1 MLSNLK
7 ISHRLLLFVPV
18 LAIALILAVGS
29 GLRTLRTTLVNDRQ
43 QELTQI
49 LTIVRGIA
57 QNWHDREQS
66 GELTREQAQKGAG
79 DDIRKL
85 RFGNGEYI
93 YVNNYDGVTIVHA
106 KRDFEGKNRMAFKT
120 ADGVE
125 TVRLGVE
132 AAKKGGGFFTY
143 TFPRPGVNGGEAVNV
158 PKLTYSLGFEPWNWA
173 LGTGVYID
181 DIDHTFNAILLNML
195 LLAAGILLAG
205 GGLAVLLARSIARP
219 LTTMTE
225 RMGQLADGDLA
236 VEIPLLGDR
245 NEMGRLAQAL
255 EVFKRNGLR
264 AQELTRA
271 QQAEQ
276 EAKERRQV
284 AVEKSLADFQEK
296 AAHIVGN
303 LVDASE
309 KVRNHSSGLAGMAQQ
324 SRGLIDGVNQAA
336 SETTSNVQMIASAA
350 EELAAAV
357 GEVNQQVTRSTDIA
371 ERAVHEAGQT
381 SATMGGLAEAAQ
393 NIGSIIQVISDI
405 ASQTNLLALNATI
418 EAARAG
424 EAGKGFAV
432 VASEVKILASQTT
445 KATDEIQSYV
455 TGIQRETQRAVEAI
469 DNIARVVND
478 MRTIATGI
486 ASAMEQQGAT
496 TADIARNINQAA
508 MGTQQVSANVVGV
521 AGAAEQTAQSA
532 GSLNGASEDLRR
544 DAETLNMEITSFFNR
559 LRAI

>member
-18 LAIALILAVGS
+18 LAVALILAVGS
-29 GLRTLRTTLVNDRQ
+29 GLSTLRTTLVQDRQ
-43 QELTQI
+43 QELIQI

-66 GELTREQAQKGAG
+66 GEMTREQAQKGAG

-93 YVNNYDGVTIVHA
+93 YVNNYDGMTVVHA
-106 KRDFEGKNRMAFKT
+106 KRDFEGKNRMGFKT

-143 TFPRPGVNGGEAVNV
+143 NFSRPGVNGGEAVNV
-158 PKLTYSLGFEPWNWA
+158 PKLSYSLGFEPWQWA

-181 DIDHTFNAILLNML
+181 DIDETFNAILVKML
-195 LLAAGILLAG
+195 LLAAAILLAG
-205 GGLAVLLARSIARP
+205 SVVAVLLARSIARP
-219 LTTMTE
+219 LTMMTD

-236 VEIPLLGDR
+236 VEIPLLSDR

-284 AVEKSLADFQEK
+284 AVEKSLADFQDK

-381 SATMGGLAEAAQ
+381 SATMGGLSEAAQ

-432 VASEVKILASQTT
+432 VASEVKTLASQTT

-469 DNIARVVND
+469 DNIARVVGD
-478 MRTIATGI
+478 MRTIAAGI

-532 GSLNGASEDLRR
+532 NSLNEASEDLRH
-544 DAETLNMEITSFFNR
+544 DAETLNTEITSFFNR